1 MNNEIICGIYGI
13 KNCLNGKMYVGQ
25 AINIYK
31 RWKDHIDDL
40 DENKHYNVHLQRSWN
55 LYGKQNFQ
63 FLILEE
69 CSAEKLN
76 EKEMFYVD
84 KFDAYYN
91 GYNQT
96 RGGDGSLGY
105 KHSEEVIEKMSQIQQ
120 ERFQDIRN
128 REVLCDAHKFESK
141 PIYQIDFN
149 GNIIKEW
156 PSANWASKMLNLN
169 VVAICNALKR
179 RQRKKTYNGY
189 IWIYVEEYD
198 TDTFDLNWYID
209 RQWKYKPY
217 YQYDTNYN
225 LIKKW
230 DSVIDAE
237 AAGFKREAIYRCSNL
252 HIPTYKGFIFRD
264 YLIEKQEE
272 GVEGDGRSE
281 RRKEIAV

>member
-1 MNNEIICGIYGI
+1 MKNEIICGIYGI

-69 CSAEKLN
+69 CSAEELN
-76 EKEMFYVD
+76 EKEVFYVD
-84 KFDAYYN
+84 KFDSYYN

-156 PSANWASKMLNLN
+156 PSANWAAKMLNLN

-264 YLIEKQEE
+264 YLIEK
-272 GVEGDGRSE
+272 
-281 RRKEIAV
+281 